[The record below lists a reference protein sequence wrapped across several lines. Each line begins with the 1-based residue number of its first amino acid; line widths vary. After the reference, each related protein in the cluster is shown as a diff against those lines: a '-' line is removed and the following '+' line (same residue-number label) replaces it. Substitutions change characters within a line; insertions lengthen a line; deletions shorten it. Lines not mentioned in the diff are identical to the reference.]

1 MSDKDTENEV
11 RATAKLRHQTWLFH
25 VFVFL
30 QLFNL
35 INCRKDGPKEYNVF
49 AKPLH
54 NFYFLAVLIGEFLFQ
69 FLAPS
74 WFMRTAGLNKREWG
88 ACLMVGATALLASVL
103 LKCTPVR
110 WLAKLQG
117 GPCGI
122 VDEKKKMNN
131 KLLDKFEAVSNK
143 TVNVGGLT
151 GQGADKGDYT
161 KLEDEK

>member
-1 MSDKDTENEV
+1 M
-11 RATAKLRHQTWLFH
+11 
-25 VFVFL
+25 FVFL

-49 AKPLH
+49 GKPLH

-74 WFMRTAGLNKREWG
+74 WFIRTAGLNKREWG

-103 LKCTPVR
+103 LKCTPVS

-122 VDEKKKMNN
+122 VDEKKRIKN
-131 KLLDKFEAVSNK
+131 KLTDGFDNINSK
-143 TVNVGGLT
+143 TVNMGGT
-151 GQGADKGDYT
+151 ATDEADKGNYT
-161 KLEDEK
+161 KLEEDKL